1 MGSTSISPANMA
13 VGQKPGTAAE
23 HSMNDQ
29 TSLRWDVHLYSSFW
43 MVGNFLTH
51 IRVFLKIG
59 TPQGI
64 YYK

>member
-29 TSLRWDVHLYSSFW
+29 TSLRWDVHCSP
-43 MVGNFLTH
+43 
-51 IRVFLKIG
+51 FLKWLVM
-59 TPQGI
+59 T
-64 YYK
+64 